1 MLDALDEA
9 ELTDEA
15 DAIVL
20 EYFGNVDELQNVKSN
35 QKQTIQ
41 ALYEHLEQALKQHG
55 IQLD

>member
-9 ELTDEA
+9 ELSDEA

-20 EYFGNVDELQNVKSN
+20 EYFSDVDELKNIKSN
-35 QKQTIQ
+35 QKQTVQ

-55 IQLD
+55 IELD

>member
-9 ELTDEA
+9 ELSDEA

-20 EYFGNVDELQNVKSN
+20 EYFSDVDELKNIKSN
-35 QKQTIQ
+35 QKQTVQ
-41 ALYEHLEQALKQHG
+41 ALYEHLEQALKQHD